1 VTRRHVGWPLALVVA
16 GGVLLGSGRVL
27 EQREPRATAPDLAS
41 AAVQAAGGATSA
53 PVPPSP
59 SPSPSPARPAPAP
72 PAPPAVTPAPAALTL
87 PGGGDP
93 VPVLPIGTLRSGA
106 LALPEQPSELGWY
119 AAGAVPGSPAGS
131 AVIAG
136 HVDSAVYGAGPLRE
150 LFDLGLGDRIV
161 VTDEAG
167 AAHVYHVTSRTTY
180 RKRDLPRDV
189 FRVDGP
195 AQLALITCGGAFD
208 RDTGNYEDNVVV
220 VAAPVPAAAPAGDR
234 AN

>member
-1 VTRRHVGWPLALVVA
+1 VTRRHAGWPLALVVA
-16 GGVLLGSGRVL
+16 GGVLVGSGLVL
-27 EQREPRATAPDLAS
+27 EQREPRTAAPDLAS
-41 AAVQAAGGATSA
+41 VPVGATGGASSSPVPVTA
-53 PVPPSP
+53 EPPPPLVPTPPTPVPP
-59 SPSPSPARPAPAP
+59 AAL
-72 PAPPAVTPAPAALTL
+72 PAPAALTL
-87 PGGGDP
+87 PRGGDP

-106 LALPEQPSELGWY
+106 LALPEQPTELGWY
-119 AAGAVPGSPAGS
+119 AAGAVPGGPAGS

-150 LFDLGLGDRIV
+150 LFDLRLGDPIV

-167 AAHVYHVTSRTTY
+167 TAHLYHVTSRTTY

-208 RDTGNYEDNVVV
+208 RATGNYQDNVVV
-220 VAAPVPAAAPAGDR
+220 VAAPVPTVGPAGDR

>member
-1 VTRRHVGWPLALVVA
+1 VTRRHVRWPLALVVA
-16 GGVLLGSGRVL
+16 GGVLVCSGLVL
-27 EQREPRATAPDLAS
+27 EQREPRAAAPDLAAS
-41 AAVQAAGGATSA
+41 VGATGGA
-53 PVPPSP
+53 PSTP
-59 SPSPSPARPAPAP
+59 GPAPAAVTLA
-72 PAPPAVTPAPAALTL
+72 PAPSTPVVPDVSPAPAALTL
-87 PGGGDP
+87 PRGDGP

-106 LALPEQPSELGWY
+106 LALPERPSELGWY
-119 AAGAVPGSPAGS
+119 AAGAVPGDPVGS

-150 LFDLGLGDRIV
+150 LLHLGLGDRIA

-167 AAHVYHVTSRTTY
+167 TAHVYHVTSRTTY
-180 RKRDLPRDV
+180 LKRDLPRDV

-208 RDTGNYEDNVVV
+208 RVTGNYEDNVVV
-220 VAAPVPAAAPAGDR
+220 VATPVPTMGTSGHR